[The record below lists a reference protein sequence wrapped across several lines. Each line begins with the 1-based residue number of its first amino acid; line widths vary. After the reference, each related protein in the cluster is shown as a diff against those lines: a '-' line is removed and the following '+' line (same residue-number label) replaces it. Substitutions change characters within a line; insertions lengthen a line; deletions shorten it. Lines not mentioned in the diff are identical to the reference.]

1 MLLTH
6 IQLNN
11 QNQILSPKHPTLEE
25 FRTNIFER
33 TKEKSRKRL
42 IYNLAVFGAI
52 GGIWVLYFIG
62 FPLVGLITAISFSIA
77 LLGIKLY
84 NDKYMGI
91 TAYGERKDNLVI
103 AEQYLE
109 IRDVRIP
116 YSDLTNLVIYVDE
129 YLGMPREIYGI
140 HHGGDNKIEFDRN
153 GKSVSINYVIKNKQ
167 DFERVSQLVDRIE
180 KNPSLKKNLRK
191 L

>member
-1 MLLTH
+1 LREH
-6 IQLNN
+6 KIAEQ
-11 QNQILSPKHPTLEE
+11 QNQFLSLTHPTLEE
-25 FRTNIFER
+25 FQTSIFEK
-33 TKEKSRKRL
+33 TKEKGKQRL
-42 IYNLAVFGAI
+42 LTNLVIFGAI
-52 GGIWVLYFIG
+52 AGIWVLFFIE
-62 FPLVGLITAISFSIA
+62 FPIVGIKTAITFSIA

-103 AEQYLE
+103 AELYLE

-116 YSDLTNLVIYVDE
+116 YAELTNLVIYVDE
-129 YLGMPREIYGI
+129 YLGMPKEIYGI
-140 HHGGDNKIEFDRN
+140 HHGGNNKIEFDRN

-167 DFERVSQLVDRIE
+167 DYDRVSRLVDRIE
-180 KNPSLKKNLRK
+180 KNPSLKNNLRK

>member
-1 MLLTH
+1 MA
-6 IQLNN
+6 
-11 QNQILSPKHPTLEE
+11 
-25 FRTNIFER
+25 FVF
-33 TKEKSRKRL
+33 L
-42 IYNLAVFGAI
+42 IRR
-52 GGIWVLYFIG
+52 
-62 FPLVGLITAISFSIA
+62 PST
-77 LLGIKLY
+77 
-84 NDKYMGI
+84 
-91 TAYGERKDNLVI
+91 YGERKDNLVI

-109 IRDVRIP
+109 IRDDRIP

-180 KNPSLKKNLRK
+180 KNPGLRNNLRK